1 MKTAAAALTAL
12 TLAAAAAFWRATP
25 AVAFDD
31 VRAAVAAAG
40 DFRVAGRLLRE
51 AEPVGGTGSRGY
63 DQPDFIVTEVSD
75 RRRRSDEFDVVVHP
89 GLPAAYEDR
98 PRARALTT
106 TTVVDQDAGL
116 ILESNHRDR
125 TARVK
130 LIAENDG
137 AAGYADDWSRYLQDL
152 PTEDAEPLDA
162 GMIGSIRALGFRVS
176 DFPWFQSRQ
185 VPAHIWVDEATM
197 LPVQVDVFF
206 RGGTYPKFVF
216 TEFKFGIDI
225 PTERF
230 AFEAPTGYEV
240 ALRVEKGA
248 RGTTGGSGGTAFA
261 AGDAPSA
268 EGGNLRGTPGGVE
281 RPRRCRLR
289 GRNIRRSSLADS

>member
-1 MKTAAAALTAL
+1 MTDPPRDPQDTDPDAELRALFARTAPAPRPTDLAPLRAAVAADRPSPASRPPSRRTAPMKFAAAALTAL
-12 TLAAAAAFWRATP
+12 TLAVAAAAFWRATP

-51 AEPVGGTGSRGY
+51 TEPAGGTDSRGY

-75 RRRRSDEFDVVVHP
+75 RRRRSEEFDVVVHP

-197 LPVQVDVFF
+197 LPGPN
-206 RGGTYPKFVF
+206 R
-216 TEFKFGIDI
+216 
-225 PTERF
+225 
-230 AFEAPTGYEV
+230 
-240 ALRVEKGA
+240 RV
-248 RGTTGGSGGTAFA
+248 
-261 AGDAPSA
+261 
-268 EGGNLRGTPGGVE
+268 L
-281 RPRRCRLR
+281 PR
-289 GRNIRRSSLADS
+289 